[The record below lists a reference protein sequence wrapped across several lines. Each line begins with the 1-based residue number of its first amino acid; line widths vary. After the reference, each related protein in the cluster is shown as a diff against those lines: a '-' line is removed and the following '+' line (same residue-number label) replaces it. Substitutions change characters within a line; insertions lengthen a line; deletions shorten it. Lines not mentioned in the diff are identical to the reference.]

1 MDTHVKTLGL
11 LNIWFGIIFGLS
23 SGLSLFLMGGVFG
36 IYRYFDVPMMGA
48 LAASLAVISAA
59 TALPSLLGGIFVRR
73 YHAWARTLLII
84 TSALNMLNPP
94 FGTLLGSYGLWVL
107 MSPEVEP
114 LFDDTPPSLRPGR
127 GRPPGR
133 RLQKSETHL
142 EDPHQLPLRRRLK
155 SELDPA
161 QGTEQP

>member
-1 MDTHVKTLGL
+1 MDRHVGTLGL
-11 LNIWFGIIFGLS
+11 LNIYFGLIGGAVAGVS
-23 SGLSLFLMGGVFG
+23 LGLGGGIFG
-36 IYRYFDVPMMGA
+36 IYRYFDIQMMGA
-48 LAASLAVISAA
+48 IFATLVVLSLA
-59 TALPSLLGGIFVRR
+59 TALPSILGGFFVRR

-114 LFDDTPPSLRPGR
+114 LFDDTPHNMRPGA

-133 RLQKSETHL
+133 RIEKSRAGAELDQSL
-142 EDPHQLPLRRRLK
+142 EPRHLK

-161 QGTEQP
+161 AGTEQP